1 MKLFFHF
8 ISMLFCL
15 VYGQTI
21 SDVNTLYKDLMT
33 NYSKG
38 VIPTPSTET
47 LNISIGVFI
56 VSINY
61 FREVEESISVTCSF
75 TVDWTDTRLA
85 WNPSTYNNVNVL
97 LIDMENIWIPNIVLL
112 NRVDKIEPIGDG
124 VKFSG
129 AVNSTGNVHYAPGLV
144 ADVKCVT
151 DISKFP
157 FDRQTCTLHIVPWGT
172 NLPYAMFKN
181 FFNNTCNLD
190 YYSVNSDWTL
200 EECSLRIDNSKA
212 YTELIV
218 TLKIKR
224 SSLYFAIMVVF
235 PTLLLGFL
243 NPLVFILPVETGDRI
258 GLSVTLLLSYAV
270 FLTLASASV
279 PATSNPMC
287 TLLIIMVA
295 IIAISG
301 VIVYG
306 TTITIKYHYTESMDA
321 IWSPF
326 IKLARW
332 RVRRKLTLIEPFDPK
347 KELSVTKK
355 DVIDLLD
362 FLFFLWILYNSVCSW
377 NWILY
382 TRFDLMCC
390 FFF

>member
-1 MKLFFHF
+1 MKLFFLF
-8 ISMLFCL
+8 VSMLFCL
-15 VYGQTI
+15 VHGQTI
-21 SDVNTLYKDLMT
+21 SDVNTLFKDLMT
-33 NYSKG
+33 DYSKG
-38 VIPTPSTET
+38 VMPTPPTET
-47 LNISIGVFI
+47 LNISIEVYI

-75 TVDWTDTRLA
+75 IVDWTDTRLA

-97 LIDMENIWIPNIVLL
+97 LIDMENIWVPNIVLL
-112 NRVDKIEPIGDG
+112 NRVDKIEPIGNG

-129 AVNSTGNVHYAPGLV
+129 ALTSTGKVYYAPGLV

-157 FDRQTCTLHIVPWGT
+157 FDSQTCTLHIFPWGT
-172 NLPYAMFKN
+172 NLPYAIFKN
-181 FFNNTCNLD
+181 LFNSTCNLD
-190 YYSVNSDWTL
+190 YFSVNSDWTL
-200 EECSLRIDNSKA
+200 EECSLRIDNSNI
-212 YTELIV
+212 YTELFV

-243 NPLVFILPVETGDRI
+243 NPLVFILPVETGNRI
-258 GLSVTLLLSYAV
+258 GLSVTLLLSYAI

-287 TLLIIMVA
+287 TLLIIMVV
-295 IIAISG
+295 IITISG

-306 TTITIKYHYTESMDA
+306 TVITIKYHHTESMDA

-326 IKLARW
+326 IKLARV
-332 RVRRKLTLIEPFDPK
+332 RVRRKLTSIEPIDPK
-347 KELSVTKK
+347 KEITVTKK

-362 FLFFLWILYNSVCSW
+362 FLFFYGSYIILLAVGIGYFIHVL
-377 NWILY
+377 I
-382 TRFDLMCC
+382 
-390 FFF
+390 

>member
-1 MKLFFHF
+1 MKLFFLF
-8 ISMLFCL
+8 VSMLFCL
-15 VYGQTI
+15 VHGQTI
-21 SDVNTLYKDLMT
+21 SDVNTLFKDLMT
-33 NYSKG
+33 DYSKG
-38 VIPTPSTET
+38 VMPTPPTET
-47 LNISIGVFI
+47 LNISIEVYI

-75 TVDWTDTRLA
+75 IVDWTDTRLA

-97 LIDMENIWIPNIVLL
+97 LIDMENIWVPNIVLL

-129 AVNSTGNVHYAPGLV
+129 ALTSTGKVYYAPGLV

-157 FDRQTCTLHIVPWGT
+157 FDSQTCTLHIFPWGT
-172 NLPYAMFKN
+172 NLPYAIFKN
-181 FFNNTCNLD
+181 LFNSTCNLD
-190 YYSVNSDWTL
+190 YFSVNSDWTL
-200 EECSLRIDNSKA
+200 EECSLRIDNSNI
-212 YTELIV
+212 YTELFV

-235 PTLLLGFL
+235 PMLLLGFL
-243 NPLVFILPVETGDRI
+243 NPLVFIIPVETGDRI
-258 GLSVTLLLSYAV
+258 GLSVTLLLSYAI

-287 TLLIIMVA
+287 TLLIIMVV
-295 IIAISG
+295 IISISG

-306 TTITIKYHYTESMDA
+306 TIITIKYHHTESMDA
-321 IWSPF
+321 MWSPF

-332 RVRRKLTLIEPFDPK
+332 RVRRKLTLIEPMDPK
-347 KELSVTKK
+347 KEISVTKK

-362 FLFFLWILYNSVCSW
+362 FLFFYGSYIILLAVGIGYFIHVL
-377 NWILY
+377 I
-382 TRFDLMCC
+382 
-390 FFF
+390 